1 MNSPPGGNKQLHGSY
16 TWPHLHLFQYQ
27 EMEETWIS
35 VTVNKNAQNV
45 QDPEM
50 GCVSQQK
57 VFIDVC

>member
-16 TWPHLHLFQYQ
+16 AWPHLHLFQYQ

-45 QDPEM
+45 QDPGM